1 MKYKSCDIAMKARIF
16 SNLQKLDRRTDYGAV
31 VKGKK
36 KIGGFNWWFQTSTD
50 NSIYP
55 ETTQAKKEQPH

>member
-1 MKYKSCDIAMKARIF
+1 MKARIL

-55 ETTQAKKEQPH
+55 EATQAKKEQPH